1 VNIDQNQAAR
11 VPKNA
16 LLATNRNQIIMKRIL
31 LPVLASLALIFSAA
45 AQTIQ
50 WPVTPERL
58 SYSNFVFSVTTQAAN
73 DGTAFHV
80 TIATTTGV
88 IEPDS
93 AALLV
98 LVTGT
103 AAHPAV
109 AAPVPAVTVTLQHTD
124 TQWTAD
130 FTASAAL
137 TGNPAASFVFV
148 VTDYRVNPDGTRT
161 YLPTDRMY
169 KIRLQDF
176 LPQ

>member
-1 VNIDQNQAAR
+1 MQSEVQKPADAKA
-11 VPKNA
+11 V
-16 LLATNRNQIIMKRIL
+16 
-31 LPVLASLALIFSAA
+31 LPG
-45 AQTIQ
+45 
-50 WPVTPERL
+50 P
-58 SYSNFVFSVTTQAAN
+58 
-73 DGTAFHV
+73 
-80 TIATTTGV
+80 
-88 IEPDS
+88 
-93 AALLV
+93 
-98 LVTGT
+98 
-103 AAHPAV
+103 
-109 AAPVPAVTVTLQHTD
+109 D